1 MREIEQQQRAN
12 QNNFWNLRM
21 LCDYTKIIYRDHSE
35 YFNLKTSKQ
44 LRCRALEVFESEFV
58 LQLDQERKRSLV
70 SPAET
75 VVLNSTE
82 SDKLAELKKSG
93 IVNLSLSPQKFIE
106 LKKLI
111 NQKMPELDKKR
122 EASDFQDLGVETA
135 SLQLGRKRTDETDV
149 FHFLQDEL
157 RDNGVLGL
165 ASAYLEK
172 KMSLKFVNLQ
182 INESTDGGVKKYST
196 FSSGNVSDCYYMH
209 IDSAVRNLK
218 LIIYL
223 NEVEKS
229 RGAFRYI
236 LGSHKWMTPLEK
248 CIRRANDRAGLDA
261 LDRDAMTLFYNLPS
275 CFQMKANFG
284 NDLVG
289 KFENLGKSLLNMETT
304 FEGRDGDMLVF
315 DNSGVHRGAIFMK
328 PGKRKILQIVLS

>member
-111 NQKMPELDKKR
+111 HHLVILMELLVR
-122 EASDFQDLGVETA
+122 L
-135 SLQLGRKRTDETDV
+135 
-149 FHFLQDEL
+149 
-157 RDNGVLGL
+157 
-165 ASAYLEK
+165 
-172 KMSLKFVNLQ
+172 VN
-182 INESTDGGVKKYST
+182 N
-196 FSSGNVSDCYYMH
+196 YY
-209 IDSAVRNLK
+209 K
-218 LIIYL
+218 
-223 NEVEKS
+223 
-229 RGAFRYI
+229 
-236 LGSHKWMTPLEK
+236 
-248 CIRRANDRAGLDA
+248 
-261 LDRDAMTLFYNLPS
+261 
-275 CFQMKANFG
+275 
-284 NDLVG
+284 
-289 KFENLGKSLLNMETT
+289 
-304 FEGRDGDMLVF
+304 
-315 DNSGVHRGAIFMK
+315 
-328 PGKRKILQIVLS
+328 